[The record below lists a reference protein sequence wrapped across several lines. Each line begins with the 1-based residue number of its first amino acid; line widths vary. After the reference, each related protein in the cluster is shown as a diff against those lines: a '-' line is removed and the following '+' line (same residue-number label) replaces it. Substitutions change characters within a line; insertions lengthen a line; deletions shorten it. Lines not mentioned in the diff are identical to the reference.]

1 MSIKIKKNKAP
12 MMKPCPMLCD
22 EDLDP
27 KLNEYDLTKFL
38 NCHQASIIIG
48 KPASG
53 KTSAI
58 YSFFKNKKLLKSV
71 YDKIFLFQ
79 PETSRASMQD
89 PIFDALPEEQK
100 FNELTLET
108 LQDMESQLEGNS
120 CLIFD
125 DMTAYLKDKEIQKKL
140 KELIYNRRH
149 LHLSIFFL
157 VQTWLSVPKDIR
169 KIFTNLFVFRVNKA
183 EFKTIADEMIEGH
196 SNKIDDILRIV
207 YDKPHQFL
215 FINVDSQRC
224 FKNYDEL
231 LF

>member
-1 MSIKIKKNKAP
+1 MLTLKKNKAP
-12 MMKPCPMLCD
+12 AMKPCPMLCD
-22 EDLDP
+22 EGLHP
-27 KLNEYDLTKFL
+27 KLDEYDLTRFL
-38 NCHQASIIIG
+38 NCHQASLIVG

-53 KTSAI
+53 KTSVL
-58 YSFFKNKKLLKSV
+58 YSFFKSKKLLKST

-79 PETSRASMQD
+79 PETSRASMKD
-89 PIFDALPEEQK
+89 PIFDGLPDEQK
-100 FNELTLET
+100 FNELTLES
-108 LQDMESQLEGNS
+108 LQDMEAQLEGNS

-157 VQTWLSVPKDIR
+157 VQTWYSVPKEIR
-169 KIFTNLFVFRVNKA
+169 KVFTNLFIFRVNKA
-183 EFKTIADEMIEGH
+183 EFKAIADEMIEGH
-196 SNKIDDILRIV
+196 ADKTDEILKLV

-224 FKNYDEL
+224 FKNYDEII
-231 LF
+231 F

>member
-12 MMKPCPMLCD
+12 EMKPCQMLCD
-22 EDLDP
+22 DGLDP
-27 KLNEYDLTKFL
+27 KLNAYDLTKFL
-38 NCHQASIIIG
+38 NCHQASVIVG

-53 KTSAI
+53 KTSVL
-58 YSFFKNKKLLKSV
+58 YSFFKSKKLLKSV

-79 PETSRASMQD
+79 PETSRASMKD
-89 PIFDALPEEQK
+89 PIFDALPDEQK
-100 FNELTLET
+100 FNELSLET

-120 CLIFD
+120 VIIFD
-125 DMTAYLKDKEIQKKL
+125 DMTAYLKDGSIQKKL

-169 KIFTNLFVFRVNKA
+169 KIFTNLFIFRVNKA
-183 EFKTIADEMIEGH
+183 EFKTISDEMIEGH
-196 SNKIDDILRIV
+196 SDKTDEILRLV

-224 FKNYDEL
+224 FKNYDEI

>member
-1 MSIKIKKNKAP
+1 M
-12 MMKPCPMLCD
+12 
-22 EDLDP
+22 
-27 KLNEYDLTKFL
+27 
-38 NCHQASIIIG
+38 
-48 KPASG
+48 
-53 KTSAI
+53 
-58 YSFFKNKKLLKSV
+58 

-79 PETSRASMQD
+79 PETSRASMKD
-89 PIFDALPEEQK
+89 PIFDALPDEQK
-100 FNELTLET
+100 FNELSLET

-120 CLIFD
+120 VIIFD
-125 DMTAYLKDKEIQKKL
+125 DMTAYLKDGSIQKKL

-169 KIFTNLFVFRVNKA
+169 KIFTNLFIFRVNKA
-183 EFKTIADEMIEGH
+183 EFKTISDEMIEGH
-196 SNKIDDILRIV
+196 SDKTDEILRLV

-224 FKNYDEL
+224 FKNYDEI

>member
-1 MSIKIKKNKAP
+1 MIKIKKNKAP
-12 MMKPCPMLCD
+12 VMKPCPMLCD
-22 EDLDP
+22 EGLDP

-38 NCHQASIIIG
+38 NCHQASVVVG
-48 KPASG
+48 KPGSG

-58 YSFFKNKKLLKSV
+58 YSLFKNKKLLKSV

-79 PETSRASMQD
+79 PEASRASMKD

-100 FNELTLET
+100 FNELTLES

-120 CLIFD
+120 VLIFD
-125 DMTAYLKDKEIQKKL
+125 DMTAYLKDGEIQKKM

-157 VQTWLSVPKDIR
+157 VQTWMSVPKDIR
-169 KIFTNLFVFRVNKA
+169 KIFTNLFIFRVNKT

-196 SNKIDDILRIV
+196 SNKTDDILRIV